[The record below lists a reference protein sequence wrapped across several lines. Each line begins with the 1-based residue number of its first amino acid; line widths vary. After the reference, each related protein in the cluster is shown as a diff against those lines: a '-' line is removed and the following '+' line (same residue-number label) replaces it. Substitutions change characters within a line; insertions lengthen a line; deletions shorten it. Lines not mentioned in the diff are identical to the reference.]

1 MTYAEFFSEVKSK
14 FMDADVSDITEHLAY
29 QFNITG
35 EASGIFY
42 VEAKEGELF
51 VEPYEY
57 YDRDAMF
64 TCSAETLMK
73 IAEGKL
79 DPILAVTLQ
88 KLKVEGNIDKALKL
102 KDLIESKGKG
112 KK

>member
-1 MTYAEFFSEVKSK
+1 MTYAEFFSEIKGK
-14 FMDADVSDITEHLAY
+14 FMEADISDITEHLAY
-29 QFNITG
+29 QFNIVG

-42 VEAKEGELF
+42 VEAKDGKVH

-57 YDRDAMF
+57 FDRDAMF
-64 TCSAETLMK
+64 TCTAETLMNL
-73 IAEGKL
+73 ATGEL

-102 KDLIESKGKG
+102 KDIIESRK
-112 KK
+112 